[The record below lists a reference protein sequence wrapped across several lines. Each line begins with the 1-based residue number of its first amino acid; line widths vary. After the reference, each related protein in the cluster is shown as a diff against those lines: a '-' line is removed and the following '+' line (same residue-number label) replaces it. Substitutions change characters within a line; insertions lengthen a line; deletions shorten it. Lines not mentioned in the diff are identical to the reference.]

1 MRRKR
6 YFNNSASQPRLAAL
20 DSPFQRKGQV
30 GSGGGMDGAQRCCIR
45 DADAK

>member
-20 DSPFQRKGQV
+20 GSPFQRKGQV
-30 GSGGGMDGAQRCCIR
+30 GSGGMDGAQRCCIR
-45 DADAK
+45 EVEAK